1 MPIRVKKFVGMLAL
15 LAILFV
21 YALLVMSL
29 AVRILPTAGPV
40 AELVFY
46 AVSGIAWVVP
56 ARYLIVWMNTPGKS
70 DLTKH

>member
-1 MPIRVKKFVGMLAL
+1 MSMRWKKFIGMFAL

-40 AELVFY
+40 AEFVFY
-46 AVSGIAWVVP
+46 AVAGVAWVVP
-56 ARYLIVWMNTPGKS
+56 TKYLVVWMNTPGKGDVQNS
-70 DLTKH
+70 